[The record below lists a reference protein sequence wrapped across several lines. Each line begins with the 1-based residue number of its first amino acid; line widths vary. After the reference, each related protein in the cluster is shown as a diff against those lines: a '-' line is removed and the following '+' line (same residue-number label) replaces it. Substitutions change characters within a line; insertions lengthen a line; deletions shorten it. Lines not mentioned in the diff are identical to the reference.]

1 MKRSAYLETTIIGYL
16 AMRNSR
22 DVRVAANQL
31 STREWWDDHRPDFD
45 IFVSQFVLDE
55 CDQGDP
61 TAADERRI
69 YLKNI
74 PVLDM
79 NQAVE
84 QLDMGLRWCGYRLAR
99 LESPEPLLPLAL
111 ELARER
117 GDLLRELGEPNR
129 QPRLVDQVDDPVV
142 AAEAGFVLAILGEAS
157 SLNSWL
163 KNFRSQWNDPLSNEL
178 AQRIEDLARALE

>member
-16 AMRNSR
+16 AMRSSR

-84 QLDMGLRWCGYRLAR
+84 QLADAISMELQIPPKAR
-99 LESPEPLLPLAL
+99 IDAFHISMAAVHGVQFLLTWNCKHIANPEHRP
-111 ELARER
+111 
-117 GDLLRELGEPNR
+117 
-129 QPRLVDQVDDPVV
+129 
-142 AAEAGFVLAILGEAS
+142 
-157 SLNSWL
+157 
-163 KNFRSQWNDPLSNEL
+163 
-178 AQRIEDLARALE
+178 RIERACRDRGIEPPLICTPFDMLEI

>member
-1 MKRSAYLETTIIGYL
+1 
-16 AMRNSR
+16 MRNSR

-61 TAADERRI
+61 TGADERRI

-84 QLDMGLRWCGYRLAR
+84 QLADAISMELQIPPKAR
-99 LESPEPLLPLAL
+99 IDAFHISMAAVHGVQFLLTWNCKHIANPEHRP
-111 ELARER
+111 
-117 GDLLRELGEPNR
+117 
-129 QPRLVDQVDDPVV
+129 
-142 AAEAGFVLAILGEAS
+142 
-157 SLNSWL
+157 
-163 KNFRSQWNDPLSNEL
+163 
-178 AQRIEDLARALE
+178 RIERACRDRGIEPPLICTPFDMLEI